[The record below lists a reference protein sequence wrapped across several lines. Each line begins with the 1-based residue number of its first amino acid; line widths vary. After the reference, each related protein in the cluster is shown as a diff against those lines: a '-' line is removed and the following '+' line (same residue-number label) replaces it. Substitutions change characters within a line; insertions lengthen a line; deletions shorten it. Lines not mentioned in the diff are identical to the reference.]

1 MSLKQQVI
9 DELSGELSLIGNTKS
24 TSLGMANYVDPFS
37 RLEAAQTHDSV
48 KIRGATTRK
57 VNDED
62 DDLIVVNHR

>member
-9 DELSGELSLIGNTKS
+9 DELRSELSLIGNTKS

-37 RLEAAQTHDSV
+37 RLEAQTHDTV

-57 VNDED
+57 VNDDD
-62 DDLIVVNHR
+62 DDLIIVNHR